1 MPVTMHKDDWERL
14 TADQKLDALRD
25 DALGHEIWIRCL
37 IQAVER
43 LGVRFTTGTEP
54 DDGVEDS

>member
-1 MPVTMHKDDWERL
+1 MHKDDWERL

-54 DDGVEDS
+54 DDGGEDS